1 MFIILFFEIILNIKY
16 IFNDIVILP
25 FQEILENYST
35 LANSGILLNNYL
47 DYKIYTEIKIGTP
60 PKKLP
65 VIINSNLKIFRTKID
80 CEEISNFDFKKF
92 ERYIPKESSSFVNIW
107 TNIIIL
113 AIH

>member
-65 VIINSNLKIFRTKID
+65 VIVNSNLKIFRTKIY
-80 CEEISNFDFKKF
+80 N
-92 ERYIPKESSSFVNIW
+92 
-107 TNIIIL
+107 
-113 AIH
+113 